1 MMKGPLYRAL
11 SSPIMENNNNE
22 NENENLVMHE
32 EDVKH
37 LLVIMGTIT
46 VISFVIVV
54 TMLALAVV
62 FIW

>member
-11 SSPIMENNNNE
+11 SSPIMENNNE
-22 NENENLVMHE
+22 NENDLVMHE